1 MRPPRSYLPSLAQSG
16 SWKVGRA
23 IVSTP
28 IWWTGPLTWSGFRR
42 TERLAT
48 FPQVPDLSTMA
59 VLPDGRAVLPV
70 RAFSE
75 LQLMAVQ
82 KGKDPAPLV
91 NTTEE
96 TAAPVA
102 ACGSREVAF
111 MMGPEPH
118 ESIAFAE
125 PATGRVVRTIAPG
138 KGPVDSIS
146 CSPDGKTVYF
156 SARGVIWSIPS
167 SGSSGEAQRIR
178 PGDGVVADPDGRRL
192 IVQVQS
198 SFQLHRFSVP
208 LDGGPEREIPADS
221 SFPVAPLPPSPN
233 ALRADCRL
241 LAPLLLHDSWFNP
254 PAFIDIATGHITRIP
269 SDNLSDYQSIGW
281 TPDGQVMALKI
292 GLRATIWK
300 FQPIPLA
307 KEP

>member
-28 IWWTGPLTWSGFRR
+28 VWWTGPLTWSGFRR

-96 TAAPVA
+96 TAAPIA

-111 MMGPEPH
+111 MMGPEPY

-125 PATGRVVRTIAPG
+125 PATGRWSVPSRPVR
-138 KGPVDSIS
+138 V
-146 CSPDGKTVYF
+146 
-156 SARGVIWSIPS
+156 RWIPS
-167 SGSSGEAQRIR
+167 PAHPTAKQFISRRAAWCTTR
-178 PGDGVVADPDGRRL
+178 P
-192 IVQVQS
+192 
-198 SFQLHRFSVP
+198 
-208 LDGGPEREIPADS
+208 E
-221 SFPVAPLPPSPN
+221 N
-233 ALRADCRL
+233 LR
-241 LAPLLLHDSWFNP
+241 S
-254 PAFIDIATGHITRIP
+254 
-269 SDNLSDYQSIGW
+269 
-281 TPDGQVMALKI
+281 
-292 GLRATIWK
+292 LR
-300 FQPIPLA
+300 
-307 KEP
+307 

>member
-75 LQLMAVQ
+75 LRLMVVQ

-156 SARGVIWSIPS
+156 SARGMV
-167 SGSSGEAQRIR
+167 
-178 PGDGVVADPDGRRL
+178 
-192 IVQVQS
+192 
-198 SFQLHRFSVP
+198 
-208 LDGGPEREIPADS
+208 
-221 SFPVAPLPPSPN
+221 
-233 ALRADCRL
+233 
-241 LAPLLLHDSWFNP
+241 
-254 PAFIDIATGHITRIP
+254 
-269 SDNLSDYQSIGW
+269 YY
-281 TPDGQVMALKI
+281 
-292 GLRATIWK
+292 
-300 FQPIPLA
+300 
-307 KEP
+307 